1 MSELKNLLIET
12 SNSGGKNLKIIQVG
26 ILNLS
31 LYSFSFPIFSLFLI
45 SFYFIHFSHYFFRL
59 LVLLISVVSSKSN
72 MLWAIFAEEI
82 CIDNY
87 QLLKTIAKGTFT
99 KVKLA

>member
-1 MSELKNLLIET
+1 M
-12 SNSGGKNLKIIQVG
+12 
-26 ILNLS
+26 
-31 LYSFSFPIFSLFLI
+31 
-45 SFYFIHFSHYFFRL
+45 
-59 LVLLISVVSSKSN
+59 LLISVVSSKSN